1 MEQPNKPSRERQI
14 EVMTGAKE
22 RQDSAVRR
30 WLSDPKFKAALHR
43 REEEPRVKKTAG
55 R

>member
-1 MEQPNKPSRERQI
+1 MEQKNKPSRQEQI
-14 EVMTGAKE
+14 EIMTGAKE
-22 RQDSAVRR
+22 RQDAAVHR

-43 REEEPRVKKTAG
+43 REEEPRVKKIAG